1 MQTVPSCRDGRIC
14 YSPRRSPG
22 PVPRGSKRRDM
33 RSRTTNSVLRI
44 LVAGVLTVCATLPS
58 SAQDGDAIAVVE
70 SLHAALLDNMQ
81 NADTLGFEGRRDR
94 IAPVIKKSFDLKF
107 IARFVLGRHRDNLS
121 SGQQREFRDVF
132 TNWTIANYAARFNGY
147 TNERF
152 VTVSS
157 EEARKGREVVR
168 TVLEVNNDR
177 ADDVTLDYLLRQT
190 GSKWRIINVI
200 AKGVSD
206 LSLKRADYGAVI
218 KAQGFNSLVEKLNQQ
233 ISEFESGK

>member
-1 MQTVPSCRDGRIC
+1 
-14 YSPRRSPG
+14 
-22 PVPRGSKRRDM
+22 
-33 RSRTTNSVLRI
+33 VLRI
-44 LVAGVLTVCATLPS
+44 LMAGVLTVCATLPS
-58 SAQDGDAIAVVE
+58 SAQDGDAVAVVE
-70 SLHAALLDNMQ
+70 SLHAALLHNMQ

-107 IARFVLGRHRDNLS
+107 IARFVLGRHRESLS

-147 TNERF
+147 ASERF

-157 EEARKGREVVR
+157 EEARKGRVVVR
-168 TVLEVNNDR
+168 TVLEVNDDR

-190 GSKWRIINVI
+190 VGKWRIINVI

-218 KAQGFNSLVEKLNQQ
+218 KSQGFNSLIEKLNQQ
-233 ISEFESGK
+233 IGEFDSGT